1 MLIRFIFKNEKYMET
16 NKENNDLNIF
26 DKRRILELVDRS
38 LRKFEIFL
46 TTCNKVIDIL
56 KVVRK
61 IFAYIFFFWLFLF
74 ILSVIFKSQT
84 NIDLNQT
91 FQDSKSKNSG
101 ILV

>member
-46 TTCNKVIDIL
+46 TTCNKVINIL

-91 FQDSKSKNSG
+91 FQDSKSKISG